1 MNLPEGCP
9 RVLALAAG
17 ITLWLQAA
25 LLSADSVKLNG
36 GGALNGSVTTN
47 SKSITVR
54 TPSGAVIV
62 FDRGDVMQVTHG
74 KALVSMTVSKSAN
87 SKTKS
92 QPKKRKLTAQEDA
105 WMPKVRQVVGRL
117 HAADPEKPR
126 RAQTEL
132 LNIDETD
139 ALPALSTYLGSS
151 RSAESR
157 RLYVVILHNIKGSK
171 PVYYLVAL
179 SLFDPFPE
187 IRDEAR
193 RALRDDQLD
202 PARRLYIN
210 ALRSGAPRLARIAAV
225 ALGETGDPRGDSVP
239 YLIDALVTYGTV
251 AAMRS
256 RSTADLIYMNTMSA
270 TPGLNLND
278 AASMLMGSSQRGQ
291 SPPPELSATQANP
304 NSCDPQQSGNKSPT
318 SQATPSALASQVAGS
333 TSQSNSGTSGTT
345 LTEDELYEP
354 PHSRCKKK
362 HDSPLQGYVDH
373 PEVLDALLKITD
385 QPHPGYGFN
394 QDRWRS
400 WWANEKTDRDLQKPA
415 ARDRVV
421 AGGGTAH

>member
-1 MNLPEGCP
+1 MHSIVGRRTAMNLRKGCP
-9 RVLALAAG
+9 RVLALATG
-17 ITLWLQAA
+17 IALWLQAG
-25 LLSADSVKLNG
+25 LLPADSVKLTR
-36 GGALNGSVTTN
+36 GGALNGSVTT
-47 SKSITVR
+47 SAKSIAVR
-54 TPSGAVIV
+54 TPSGTVIV

-74 KALVSMTVSKSAN
+74 KASVSIAVSKSAN

-92 QPKKRKLTAQEDA
+92 QPKKRKLTAEEDA
-105 WMPKVRQVVGRL
+105 WMPKVRQVAGRL
-117 HAADPEKPR
+117 YAADAEKSR

-132 LNIDETD
+132 LNIDDSD

-151 RSAESR
+151 RSAEGR
-157 RLYVVILHNIKGSK
+157 RLYVTILHNIKGPK

-179 SLFDPFPE
+179 SLFDLFPE

-202 PARRLYIN
+202 AARLLYIT
-210 ALRSGAPRLARIAAV
+210 ALRSGAPRLARLAAV
-225 ALGETGDPRGDSVP
+225 ALGEIGDPRGDSVP

-251 AAMRS
+251 AAMRA
-256 RSTADLIYMNTMSA
+256 RATADVLYMNTMSA

-278 AASMLMGSSQRGQ
+278 AAAMLMGSASCGPQHRG
-291 SPPPELSATQANP
+291 ANSP
-304 NSCDPQQSGNKSPT
+304 NSQGTPT
-318 SQATPSALASQVAGS
+318 AATAQVLGS
-333 TSQSNSGTSGTT
+333 SSQSSLGTLGAT
-345 LTEDELYEP
+345 LTEDELYQP
-354 PHSRCKKK
+354 PHSKCKKK
-362 HDSPLQGYVDH
+362 QDSPLQGYVDH

-400 WWANEKTDRDLQKPA
+400 WWANEKTDRELQKPA

>member
-1 MNLPEGCP
+1 MPRINRMHSIVRRKTVMNLREACL

-17 ITLWLQAA
+17 IALWLQAG
-25 LLSADSVKLNG
+25 LLSADSVKLSG
-36 GGALNGSVTTN
+36 GGALNGSVTTS
-47 SKSITVR
+47 SKSIAVR

-74 KALVSMTVSKSAN
+74 KVSVALTASKSAN
-87 SKTKS
+87 SKIKS
-92 QPKKRKLTAQEDA
+92 QPKKRKLTAEEDA

-117 HAADPEKPR
+117 YAADREKSR

-132 LNIDETD
+132 LNIDDTD

-151 RSAESR
+151 RSAEGR
-157 RLYVVILHNIKGSK
+157 GLYVAILHNIKGPK

-187 IRDEAR
+187 IREEAR
-193 RALRDDQLD
+193 KALRDDQLD
-202 PARRLYIN
+202 PARVLYIT
-210 ALRSGAPRLARIAAV
+210 ALRSGAPRLARLAAV
-225 ALGETGDPRGDSVP
+225 ALGEIGDPRGESVP

-251 AAMRS
+251 AAMRTS
-256 RSTADLIYMNTMSA
+256 GDALYMNTIA
-270 TPGLNLND
+270 AAPGLNLND
-278 AASMLMGSSQRGQ
+278 AAAMLVGSS
-291 SPPPELSATQANP
+291 
-304 NSCDPQQSGNKSPT
+304 SCDPQRPGAKSPN
-318 SQATPSALASQVAGS
+318 SQGTPSAVGAQVPGS
-333 TSQSNSGTSGTT
+333 TSQSNLGTSGTT

-354 PHSRCKKK
+354 PHSKCKKKK

-400 WWANEKTDRDLQKPA
+400 WWINEKTDRDLQKPA
-415 ARDRVV
+415 AHDRVV

>member
-1 MNLPEGCP
+1 MPGINRMHSIVRRKTVMNLREACL
-9 RVLALAAG
+9 RVLTLAAG
-17 ITLWLQAA
+17 IALWLQAG
-25 LLSADSVKLNG
+25 LLSADSVKLSG

-47 SKSITVR
+47 SKSIAVR

-74 KALVSMTVSKSAN
+74 KVSVALTASKSAN

-92 QPKKRKLTAQEDA
+92 QPKKRKLTAEEDT
-105 WMPKVRQVVGRL
+105 WMPKVRQAVGRL
-117 HAADPEKPR
+117 YAADREKSR

-132 LNIDETD
+132 LNIDDTD

-151 RSAESR
+151 RSAEGR
-157 RLYVVILHNIKGSK
+157 GLYVAILHNIKGPK

-187 IRDEAR
+187 IREEAR
-193 RALRDDQLD
+193 KALRDDQLD
-202 PARRLYIN
+202 PARVLYIT
-210 ALRSGAPRLARIAAV
+210 ALRSGAPRLARLAAV
-225 ALGETGDPRGDSVP
+225 ALGEIGDPRGESVP

-251 AAMRS
+251 AAMRTS
-256 RSTADLIYMNTMSA
+256 GDALYMNTIA
-270 TPGLNLND
+270 AAPGLNLND
-278 AASMLMGSSQRGQ
+278 AAAMLVGSS
-291 SPPPELSATQANP
+291 
-304 NSCDPQQSGNKSPT
+304 SCNPQQPGAKSPS
-318 SQATPSALASQVAGS
+318 SQGTPIAVGAQVPGS
-333 TSQSNSGTSGTT
+333 TSQSNLGTSGTT

-354 PHSRCKKK
+354 PHSKCKKKK

-385 QPHPGYGFN
+385 QPPPGYGFN
-394 QDRWRS
+394 QDRWRR
-400 WWANEKTDRDLQKPA
+400 WWMNEKTDRDLQKPA